1 MNRFKAHT
9 TALVSAAFLS
19 ATTAAAQAGPPP
31 QIWNFDS
38 CTGPEG
44 TPTSFTASRAAHS
57 VGNALQLVDGSGTF
71 VVLYS
76 YNEDLG
82 VFNVPV
88 VTPGK
93 ATTAVV
99 QCSTIGPRLGFH
111 LTVWGHFGS

>member
-1 MNRFKAHT
+1 MNRFKALT

-19 ATTAAAQAGPPP
+19 ATAAAHAAPPSTQA
-31 QIWNFDS
+31 WDFDS
-38 CTGPEG
+38 CSGPAG
-44 TPTSFTASRAAHS
+44 TPTSFSTWRAQS
-57 VGNALQLVDGSGTF
+57 VGNALHLVDGSGTF

-88 VTPGK
+88 VTPGMK
-93 ATTAVV
+93 TTAMV
-99 QCSTIGPRLGFH
+99 QCSTIGPLLGFH